1 VATALLVARS
11 TPTFGYLSLYPP
23 ARTQAL
29 FKR

>member
-1 VATALLVARS
+1 VATALLVAGS
-11 TPTFGYLSLYPP
+11 TPTFWIPFYPP